1 MVCPQALKMTPEL
14 LATLHPDTLAVRQAM
29 PRSAYGEHSEA
40 LYLTS
45 GYVQPSAEVSARRFG
60 GLEEGYTYGRSSNP
74 TVTSFEQRL
83 AALEGELPSP
93 LAPPAGCRF
102 HPRCPKAKDICR
114 QEAPQWKE
122 LGTGWRVRC
131 WLA

>member
-1 MVCPQALKMTPEL
+1 MDWMDRERNIWVVGGDLRQRALARL
-14 LATLHPDTLAVRQAM
+14 LREDGH
-29 PRSAYGEHSEA
+29 
-40 LYLTS
+40 
-45 GYVQPSAEVSARRFG
+45 
-60 GLEEGYTYGRSSNP
+60 
-74 TVTSFEQRL
+74 TVHI

-122 LGTGWRVRC
+122 MGAGWRVRC